1 MSSQIQDWQIKQF
14 NSNVTRMFQQ
24 QASKFRGT
32 TREHPAVT
40 GNTDFWDRIGPIE
53 AVQKTTRHADT
64 PYMETPHSRRAAY
77 LTDWHLSDLV
87 DWSDL
92 ARILA
97 DPKAELPINF
107 AKSLGRR
114 VDRLI
119 IAAFDASVQTD
130 ETGGTAVTF
139 ANDWSVRGTA
149 TARSGTTGDWDFSA
163 AALTVPNLATM
174 KMDLDLNDVDPEG
187 RHLAMDPSGFKQLL
201 SASSAPQISNSD
213 YATVKALVQGEIDTY
228 MGFKFHSSTLM
239 PNPSSTL
246 YYGYVWHESAMGLS
260 MALDITTEVDKRPD
274 KANNWQ
280 VYSKMALGVVRV
292 QGEGVT
298 RFKIDNTK

>member
-1 MSSQIQDWQIKQF
+1 MSSQIQDWQVKQF
-14 NSNVTRMFQQ
+14 NANVTRMFQQ
-24 QASKFRGT
+24 NMSKFRGT

-53 AVQKTTRHADT
+53 AIQKTTRHADT
-64 PYMETPHSRRAAY
+64 PYIETPHSRRACY
-77 LTDWHLSDLV
+77 ITDWHIADLV

-107 AKSLGRR
+107 AKSLARR

-149 TARSGTTGDWDFSA
+149 TARSGSTGDWDFTA
-163 AALTVPNLATM
+163 AALTVPNLASL

-187 RHLAMDPSGFKQLL
+187 RHIAMDPSGLKQLL
-201 SASSAPQISNSD
+201 SASSAPQLTNAD
-213 YATVKALVQGEIDTY
+213 YATVKALVQGEVDTF
-228 MGFKFHSSTLM
+228 MGFKFHTSTLM
-239 PNPSSTL
+239 PNPSGNL
-246 YYGYVWHESAMGLS
+246 YYGYAWQENAMGLS
-260 MALDITTEVDKRPD
+260 MAVDMDTSVDKRPD
-274 KANNWQ
+274 KSNNWQ
-280 VYSKMALGVVRV
+280 VYSKMALGSVRV
-292 QGEGVT
+292 QGEGLV